1 MKLVPLQDVT
11 EADLPL
17 VCDPV
22 HAQFWINA
30 AYSGHARLQEF
41 LDIKRNCEREA
52 CALAGDPDHWN
63 RIQLGHERMQTY
75 VRRASLVLVMDK
87 DRPLHPMHRAYVEKE
102 EGRWKPSER
111 IWEPGIR
118 ERLAYRVAHLHH
130 ERQERERY
138 AANHPPTRAPD
149 IVPAVGPGSRKP
161 TLGPHDGL
169 HNQDWQT
176 VEVQRESFK
185 TVKQVDM
192 ENLSVGDKAAK
203 EALLDQG
210 WHAKKVEQVLKSGNG
225 FTAKELKPGDKLH
238 SFDTKG
244 KEKDLQKSAYWM
256 DEAEFK
262 NVESKYFKNGQW
274 DKEGVK
280 NYLALPC
287 FNRATDITTVQVTQ
301 PTTGLTST
309 VVKAR
314 ELVKY
319 TDSSGYTTG
328 MLGKIMGGGG
338 QQITVNPAHVT
349 KI

>member
-1 MKLVPLQDVT
+1 
-11 EADLPL
+11 
-17 VCDPV
+17 
-22 HAQFWINA
+22 
-30 AYSGHARLQEF
+30 
-41 LDIKRNCEREA
+41 
-52 CALAGDPDHWN
+52 
-63 RIQLGHERMQTY
+63 
-75 VRRASLVLVMDK
+75 
-87 DRPLHPMHRAYVEKE
+87 
-102 EGRWKPSER
+102 
-111 IWEPGIR
+111 
-118 ERLAYRVAHLHH
+118 
-130 ERQERERY
+130 
-138 AANHPPTRAPD
+138 
-149 IVPAVGPGSRKP
+149 
-161 TLGPHDGL
+161 
-169 HNQDWQT
+169 
-176 VEVQRESFK
+176 
-185 TVKQVDM
+185 M
-192 ENLSVGDKAAK
+192 ENLSAGDKAAAR
-203 EALLDQG
+203 ALERQG
-210 WHAKKVEQVLKSGNG
+210 WHAKKVEQVIKSSNG

-349 KI
+349 KV